1 MTDILIASTNK
12 HKVAEIEKILRS
24 MKFNFLSLSAH
35 PDLKPPAE
43 DSKTFQ
49 GNALIKA
56 RYYYQHT
63 GLPVIADDSG
73 LVVPALGGEP
83 GVLSARYAGKQA
95 SYSENNQ
102 LLLSHMQNFEGDQR
116 AAYFICVAVYY
127 DGGTLLVAEGRA
139 EGIILRE
146 LRGSHGFGYDP
157 LFLYPSAGK
166 TFAEMMDSEKNQVS
180 HRSKALESLYQ
191 QLGEI
196 LTK

>member
-12 HKVAEIEKILRS
+12 HKVAEIEKILGS
-24 MKFNFLSLSAH
+24 LKFNFLSLDAH
-35 PDLKPPAE
+35 PDLKPPVE
-43 DSKTFQ
+43 DGKTFQ
-49 GNALIKA
+49 DNAIIKA
-56 RYYYQHT
+56 RYYYKHT

-95 SYSENNQ
+95 SYPENNQ
-102 LLLSHMQNFEGDQR
+102 YLLSHMQNLEGNQR
-116 AAYFICVAVYY
+116 AAHFVCVAVYY
-127 DGGTLLVAEGRA
+127 DGGTLLVAEGCA
-139 EGIILRE
+139 EGIILEE
-146 LRGSHGFGYDP
+146 LRGNHGFGYDP
-157 LFLYPSAGK
+157 LFLYRPAGK